1 MCERR
6 VERESE
12 RVADKTR
19 YDPSTAAVYKPPLHF
34 RRRRAVGDTVNS
46 ERLSPPSVVFE
57 YFITVHTYTY
67 IFFKEEGKHGHDV
80 CSWRA
85 WFLRPIFGCAGQCRP
100 YPASATEGTKG
111 YKRKGLARHFT
122 DTRQNGRERCIFLWR
137 FYTIGFQLFIRV
149 NTRTMSRFIPWCWLY
164 SFLYTMSVSYQI
176 NVQRLRVNAL
186 QSLRRNWCFP
196 ADLWAAGFSARAVH

>member
-67 IFFKEEGKHGHDV
+67 IYFSKKKENMGMMFVRDVRDFFGQYLVALDNAGLIQHQQQRERKAIREKGLLDTSRTLDKMAESDAFFFDVSILLVFSYSSVSIRAQCLALFHDV
-80 CSWRA
+80 DYILS
-85 WFLRPIFGCAGQCRP
+85 FTQCP
-100 YPASATEGTKG
+100 SHIK
-111 YKRKGLARHFT
+111 
-122 DTRQNGRERCIFLWR
+122 
-137 FYTIGFQLFIRV
+137 
-149 NTRTMSRFIPWCWLY
+149 
-164 SFLYTMSVSYQI
+164 
-176 NVQRLRVNAL
+176 
-186 QSLRRNWCFP
+186 
-196 ADLWAAGFSARAVH
+196 